1 MHEEVREQILFP
13 KRPELVSRPMARLGK
28 VIRVVASVH
37 LWITHDWAVVAGD
50 PPSFIYTVVSPAEI
64 GSVVCMDVTYFG

>member
-28 VIRVVASVH
+28 VIRVVASVR
-37 LWITHDWAVVAGD
+37 LWITHDWARRVVAGD
-50 PPSFIYTVVSPAEI
+50 PPSFIFTVVIPAEP
-64 GSVVCMDVTYFG
+64 CAWM